1 MLRRNTVGLILA
13 GGRSSRMGLLKPL
26 QDLEGKPVIQWGV
39 EAFRHAGVEDVCVVL
54 GFHSEKILSILK
66 SLNVRVVLN
75 SAPERGMFSSVQA
88 GLQAFNDDVE
98 GFFLLPADMPMIR
111 SQTVNRLLEGCGHLQ
126 NSVVYP
132 VYLGERGHP
141 PLIMRRCFQSILSV
155 EPEGNLRDVLHRF
168 EWDSREVE
176 CADSGIMMDMDTP
189 EDYQVMKTYCEN
201 RAIPTEG
208 ECAMLFK
215 LYRTP
220 ESVICHGR
228 AVAGVAS
235 EIAGRLNREAHLELD
250 MSLLYAASLLHDIAR
265 CEPRHGQVGAEILAR
280 EGFSALSESV
290 AVHMNL
296 QLPLG
301 EFEIGCKEI
310 LYLSDKMVEEDRFIP
325 LEQRFSNA
333 VLGKSSVAAVPE
345 KVAERLLTAQRIKRK
360 IENHLG
366 LEDLYTSLYPQA
378 Q

>member
-1 MLRRNTVGLILA
+1 MVRHNIAGLILA
-13 GGRSSRMGLLKPL
+13 GGRSSRMGIVKPL

-39 EAFRHAGVEDVCVVL
+39 EAFRNAGVKDIYVVL
-54 GFHSEKILSILK
+54 GFHSEKIFSILK
-66 SLNVRVVLN
+66 PLNVRIIIN
-75 SAPERGMFSSVQA
+75 TMPERGMFSSVQA
-88 GLQAFNDDVE
+88 GLQAFSSDVD

-111 SQTVNRLLEGCGHLQ
+111 SQTVKRLLEGCDHSH
-126 NSVVYP
+126 NSVIYP

-176 CADSGIMMDMDTP
+176 CADSGILMDMDTP
-189 EDYQVMKTYCEN
+189 EDYKVMKTHCEN
-201 RAIPTEG
+201 KAIPTEG
-208 ECAMLFK
+208 ECATLLK
-215 LYRTP
+215 LYGTP

-235 EIAGRLNREAHLELD
+235 EIAGRLNREANLGLNIP
-250 MSLLYAASLLHDIAR
+250 LLYAASLLHDIAR
-265 CEPRHGQVGAEILAR
+265 CEPNHGQVGADIVAE
-280 EGFSALSESV
+280 EGFSALSESI

-296 QLPLG
+296 QLPMG

-345 KVAERLLTAQRIKRK
+345 KVAARLLTAQRIKIK
-360 IENHLG
+360 IENILG
-366 LEDLYTSLYPQA
+366 LEDLYTALYLQA